1 MANLK
6 SNYTVL
12 MKDLEIYWT
21 FIHSIPVALRTQTYY
36 RGFNHYSSMYTEHTQ
51 NIL

>member
-6 SNYTVL
+6 CNYTEL
-12 MKDLEIYWT
+12 FKDLELYWT
-21 FIHSIPVALRTQTYY
+21 FIHSIPVAQRTQTYY
-36 RGFNHYSSMYTEHTQ
+36 RGFNQYNSMHTEHTQ